1 VIRRGRKPLGV
12 VLLLT
17 TFFVGLNCLGQ
28 TIELP
33 RIVPAFNQAYTEGSD
48 AWGNCPLGTIGCPD
62 QVRTTGCLITAFS
75 SVLAYYEIDVTVP
88 ARSSCTG
95 AARSGMDPGI
105 FNDWLREV
113 GGYGRC
119 AQDPVGNCCL
129 IWERLPAELEITT
142 HVNRSDVG
150 LNPVASVVID
160 HALRQGYPVI
170 AGVHWGAF
178 CNEGA
183 SQTEDC
189 HWVILTGRIDDTYTI
204 IDPFNPDPTSPYGV
218 RTTLDA
224 GVHGA
229 YIIDRFV
236 VVAASPPGGISLE
249 IVTSPRG
256 ATFQAGDRIR
266 LSMRTSG
273 SSAALLPFARVT
285 LPSGLVA
292 YAVLDG
298 TASESFRYS
307 AIRESLIPNPRLLS
321 SNWTWYSRALTE
333 SDIGRW
339 TWEVWVERVDEPGTK
354 LGRQTIAYEVQPA
367 SASASIGV
375 AVLGI
380 VLVVAIAAIA
390 FISALGTGQE

>member
-1 VIRRGRKPLGV
+1 MTQRGPRCLGLALFLV
-12 VLLLT
+12 
-17 TFFVGLNCLGQ
+17 TFLVGLTCYAQ
-28 TIELP
+28 TIHLP
-33 RIVPAFNQAYTEGSD
+33 RTVPAFNQAYTDGSD

-62 QVRTTGCLITAFS
+62 QVCTTGCLVTAFS

-95 AARSGMDPGI
+95 EARTGMDPGF

-129 IWERLPAELEITT
+129 IWDELPAELEITT

-170 AGVHWGAF
+170 AGVHWGAL

-204 IDPFNPDPTSPYGV
+204 IDPFNPDPTSPHGV

-236 VVAASPPGGISLE
+236 VVAAPPPGGISLE
-249 IVTSPRG
+249 IVISPQG
-256 ATFQAGDRIR
+256 ATFQVGDQIR

-273 SSAALLPFARVT
+273 SSAALVPFARVT
-285 LPSGLVA
+285 LPSGLTA
-292 YAVLDG
+292 YVVLDG
-298 TASESFRYS
+298 TASESVRYS
-307 AIRESLIPNPRLLS
+307 ATRESLTPSPRLLS
-321 SNWTWYSRALTE
+321 SDWTWYDSTLTE
-333 SDIGRW
+333 SDVGHW
-339 TWEVWVERVDEPGTK
+339 SWEIWVERANEPSTQ
-354 LGRQTIAYEVQPA
+354 LGHQTVVYEVRPA
-367 SASASIGV
+367 AASASIGV
-375 AVLGI
+375 SVVGVL
-380 VLVVAIAAIA
+380 LVVAIAAIA
-390 FISALGTGQE
+390 FISTLGNGQE

>member
-1 VIRRGRKPLGV
+1 VIQRGRKSPGV
-12 VLLLT
+12 VLLLIS
-17 TFFVGLNCLGQ
+17 FCIGLNCSGQ

-33 RIVPAFNQAYTEGSD
+33 RIVPAFNQAYKEGSD
-48 AWGNCPLGTIGCPD
+48 AWGDCPLGTIGCPD
-62 QVRTTGCLITAFS
+62 QIYTTGCLITAFS
-75 SVLAYYEIDVTVP
+75 SVLAYYDIDVTVP

-150 LNPVASVVID
+150 LNPVASVIID
-160 HALRQGYPVI
+160 HALRQGHPVV

-178 CNEGA
+178 CGGGSNQ
-183 SQTEDC
+183 SEDC
-189 HWVILTGRIDDTYTI
+189 HWIILTGKIDDTYTI
-204 IDPFNPDPTSPYGV
+204 VDPFNPDPASPYGV

-224 GVHGA
+224 GVHGS

-236 VVAASPPGGISLE
+236 VVAGLAPKQVNLE
-249 IVTSPRG
+249 IKAVPRR
-256 ATFQAGDRIR
+256 ATYQVGDRIR
-266 LSMRTSG
+266 LTLSTSG
-273 SSAALLPFARVT
+273 SSAALLPFVRVT
-285 LPSGLVA
+285 KPSGSLA
-292 YAVLDG
+292 YAVLDEA
-298 TASESFRYS
+298 TSESLRYS
-307 AIRESLIPNPRLLS
+307 TIRQSLVPDPRLHS
-321 SNWTWYSRALTE
+321 SDWTWLNRTVAE

-367 SASASIGV
+367 SAPASIGV
-375 AVLGI
+375 AILGI